1 MRTSYIAPSTP
12 RASPHRYY
20 TRNNQNPISPSD
32 TLHQPRDNTPPTFL
46 DKSRNLFQYRGDSE
60 SSDEEPDIQAGQ
72 LPERKSRLR
81 SAANLFRN
89 LFLWIGLSFLTLNVY
104 ILSQLKKV
112 WLWKDPF
119 LDTGL
124 NKEPPDSPERSY
136 RTNKLDNSLTDK
148 QTDKQIEP
156 DAWTD
161 TDGST
166 DLDSSIDFTDRDAA
180 SVWSNIAETL
190 IYHPSRKLSSFI
202 YDCLKSISSC
212 VKTGIRIMVIACKSI
227 LNKTGGLLR
236 ELGSVLF
243 LSLCKILNVLTLPF
257 VWMWRTISV
266 WVLKGRIGKTSSEIS
281 EISMGDVAGGRTE
294 YHNNDNSLGA
304 QTDGKTDEQIN
315 GQTNGQTCPTAN
327 LASEENESFDS
338 EATGLSRAPMGTKLG
353 SFTSNSRPASNTVP
367 PQSEVGWCGFL
378 GALLFLA
385 GLVLLLGVL
394 LVPSPIQGNGESST
408 ISVQIFSFL
417 EEQKQVAAKVSELE
431 AGLLSLD
438 EKTLKS
444 HSELQS
450 AIKGLEEKKDKL
462 ESELVAIATLDRQQS
477 QLLEQLQSQHTSQ
490 NSRVEAL
497 SSKVNGAK
505 LDFDNLKTQIEL
517 LRQSTG
523 TLSDLQSKLAASQST
538 DRDTISEKMAE
549 LGTSYQSIVEQNTEL
564 VRKLGGLEGDQTEMA
579 ALVQSLSRKHDE
591 LTVSYQKLSEAAEA
605 GVPSS
610 DLERLRDETLSLI
623 TEVKVDEVTRQKL
636 EDQGVLMKE
645 YQDKLLDLEKK
656 LSSIPTQ
663 QPETL
668 PPNLLPRLD
677 SLHKE
682 IEVLRSTSIS
692 SQQYTTLERKVD
704 GIRGELEGYVSS
716 SGDKIKEVWS
726 ALQEYQLKVTEDNK
740 LSLLKLQS
748 VESKLA
754 VLTALQNRL
763 EKLELVQNKGEEE
776 NKHLQEEISRLV
788 ASLKDL
794 DVKYNEKVRALE
806 LSLSSLKSVQDS
818 EASRTSETVKQH
830 AEELKTMK
838 SKLSTDVT
846 SLQQKLVDLE
856 SSTTNKIRSVVL
868 EVLSSVTHSSPDT
881 RFFGDWLRANF
892 LTREQFDREVH
903 NETVSL
909 PSQDQLVQIV
919 ISELHSK
926 HSIDLN
932 PASGIT
938 TADIRVIVNEALQTF
953 DEDKTGRADF
963 ALEALGG
970 NVISIGCTETY
981 YEGAPYASFMSV
993 PLFRLPNPPNVALQP
1008 DITPGKCW
1016 AFKGNKGYMMIKLA
1030 HAVVIDGFS
1039 MEHLP
1044 RKLSLNNDIS
1054 SAPNKFTVRG
1064 ISHPEDSNSHYFG
1077 EFRYSDTGTS
1087 LQHFNV
1093 AQRSSVAYEIVE
1105 VDIESN
1111 HGNSEYTCL
1120 YRIRVHGK
1128 VPKLS

>member
-136 RTNKLDNSLTDK
+136 R
-148 QTDKQIEP
+148 
-156 DAWTD
+156 
-161 TDGST
+161 
-166 DLDSSIDFTDRDAA
+166 
-180 SVWSNIAETL
+180 
-190 IYHPSRKLSSFI
+190 
-202 YDCLKSISSC
+202 
-212 VKTGIRIMVIACKSI
+212 
-227 LNKTGGLLR
+227 
-236 ELGSVLF
+236 
-243 LSLCKILNVLTLPF
+243 
-257 VWMWRTISV
+257 
-266 WVLKGRIGKTSSEIS
+266 
-281 EISMGDVAGGRTE
+281 
-294 YHNNDNSLGA
+294 
-304 QTDGKTDEQIN
+304 
-315 GQTNGQTCPTAN
+315 
-327 LASEENESFDS
+327 
-338 EATGLSRAPMGTKLG
+338 ATGLSRAPMGTKLG